1 MSELTGREQ
10 AVRRVSDAN
19 DPSEGGTSMGE
30 PSESGTSAAE
40 ATAGEP
46 TTGKLVEPDADPDG
60 VLGTLREALATLR
73 QNSGVE
79 TVYGDPIERD
89 GRTVV
94 PAAKV
99 AYGFGGGF
107 GTGGTDEDG
116 SGGGGGG
123 GVAASPLGALEV
135 TDDGTRFVRFQDRRR
150 TLAAVVLGAAVGYL
164 LGRR

>member
-19 DPSEGGTSMGE
+19 ERSEGGT
-30 PSESGTSAAE
+30 PAAE
-40 ATAGEP
+40 ATAGGP
-46 TTGKLVEPDADPDG
+46 TMGETVESDADADG
-60 VLGTLREALATLR
+60 VLGTLREALTTLR
-73 QNSGVE
+73 ENSGVE

-150 TLAAVVLGAAVGYL
+150 TLALALVAAAVGYL